1 MRGPPVEAAA
11 LGKRHLCLQCCRCTN
26 ISLPALKAFRSAF
39 WGLWSSRTAT
49 GVGHSFQLPKISFE
63 ALGVQK
69 IQTDGSRCSRAA
81 AAPVATAG
89 DGVPASVADAAEQ
102 RQKRSSGTRCLPLP
116 LGYRLSLP
124 EKLPNAVPLRRQGS
138 ASVFQG
144 YRRQHLLGT
153 GTYAEVWCVQQ
164 EGTGLLYAAKLLQPN
179 KFSVDTAPRVC
190 QMFEKEIVN
199 LALCQC
205 PGVVTL
211 FEVVEGAEGW
221 LLVLELVNGGTV
233 WAEDVCSNE
242 SEAFC
247 LFMQLLQAILH
258 IQACKVIHR
267 DLKPTNM
274 LLTKSKRVLIA
285 DFGWSEAEEACNT
298 HSLEWPGTL
307 EINPP
312 EVLTFQGPWTVKIDN
327 YALTAAAPSAAGQCT
342 SEAAAVLATA
352 SASVPASEATPLELK
367 QPEAEAGAPRN
378 AATAV
383 PVAPPPTVMVAQTTG
398 QPTGAPQK
406 ANLGAPHILRRGL
419 SEVSD
424 CSTAES
430 VGFNALML
438 LGQRQQQQQQRQQQ
452 QQPLTDAD
460 ASTGPPQSS
469 RGSLH
474 ATEHLLEK
482 QQGQKYL
489 VTRQTAQQLPCRVS
503 SPRDVR
509 LHSQDCSTIL
519 ELQQAR
525 QQQPRV
531 PWLVLGKGDDSSS
544 VEQKPKQDNTSP
556 KRIAKTESFDKA
568 SMAAEEATALGTKPR
583 DARDTTA
590 VTGAPEHSSV
600 AACARWIRSGLGAV
614 AALATPRLVQRLP
627 ESQPRQQYNH
637 RQHQEDKAHQPQH
650 CVVESRGYWRESD
663 STRTLEATWQRA
675 INVAAALLMS
685 LNNQGKRM
693 ASHAP
698 RSLGDGSNTTAMG
711 LGRTW
716 GRRCVRVGLRPSA
729 AHTKAPLTGG
739 EVTASG
745 PKGLVVGGRPQVAR
759 SISSIES
766 PGDLR
771 ALERLAPQKC
781 EALITMPTGKDGCPD
796 APRNSSPNSS
806 TKKSNCE
813 KSASASSPNRSSSY
827 NSEETSTSDC
837 NTPRTD
843 HLASPACQGGNE
855 KQLKNVQQHHQ
866 PLKLSPTVPLLPL
879 GDLPLCSYTSTG
891 SVTDRGRTGVG
902 AICMER
908 HEDGIQTTF
917 QRSSRTESHVE
928 APCAQNIR
936 GHISSTP
943 PPAQI
948 VSNCSA
954 NGSCCVTNSMQLSL
968 QNKVQGE
975 EVFCTPRVPKWDY
988 ARGTHSA
995 ARSIPGLPGGV
1006 DGQATAAEAPWQ
1018 QLSNGFLSEALLIAQ
1033 QQQLERQQR
1042 ELLQQHRELQLQQL
1056 EIECKRREREKQ
1068 QKELQALQA
1077 QLYQKRAMRLV
1088 QQQQQQQVEHP
1099 PCHIQRSLSVKQADE
1114 FEKLPDFMDPVS
1126 GRSIPLRPLNTSEAQ
1141 ESIEGTLHPAVEAN
1155 SLVEAKSNGSSTVS
1169 NTEASRVP
1177 QKQGISVPRLRI
1189 AHAVA
1194 PNLLAGIVPAIARQD
1209 TGRCR
1214 SFQTVHPTGFAAAAP
1229 ADPVSSSGCNV
1240 TSSAAEMTGA
1250 VMGSPRDTQS
1260 SFSGDEPM
1268 RQHTD
1273 PSVPAAATAAVSF
1286 LQNLVTNPLQRLQQ
1300 LQHQTDRQTHQKSAA
1315 VAAAAKIANCLI
1327 SEQPLTKSHTQQRSG
1342 ENLQQQKS

>member
-1 MRGPPVEAAA
+1 MAPAVVG
-11 LGKRHLCLQCCRCTN
+11 LQRPLSVTSAETGV
-26 ISLPALKAFRSAF
+26 SLPA
-39 WGLWSSRTAT
+39 
-49 GVGHSFQLPKISFE
+49 PN
-63 ALGVQK
+63 
-69 IQTDGSRCSRAA
+69 
-81 AAPVATAG
+81 
-89 DGVPASVADAAEQ
+89 AAEQ

-298 HSLEWPGTL
+298 HSLEWPGQKNL
-307 EINPP
+307 P
-312 EVLTFQGPWTVKIDN
+312 LAD
-327 YALTAAAPSAAGQCT
+327 AAPLVMEDVQRLRRAPPPRLFKASYEAWEVFVGLTSSSPVRRWSLEDVLEHPWFSRQLLQLGPPSFSLLWHPKVKGLMAELYAAKRIVASHSAPQCIHANAVAYGQCT

-419 SEVSD
+419 SELPPAS
-424 CSTAES
+424 AAFL
-430 VGFNALML
+430 VGPFIHGNLAPLQQHEQQSRQYDLMIKQQLLQQQVL
-438 LGQRQQQQQQRQQQ
+438 LGRQNQAVSRQSPSRCRPSRGAFVNEFQGRATEVPFVSAVGAQ
-452 QQPLTDAD
+452 HLQQPLTDAD

-917 QRSSRTESHVE
+917 QRS
-928 APCAQNIR
+928 
-936 GHISSTP
+936 
-943 PPAQI
+943 
-948 VSNCSA
+948 
-954 NGSCCVTNSMQLSL
+954 
-968 QNKVQGE
+968 
-975 EVFCTPRVPKWDY
+975 
-988 ARGTHSA
+988 
-995 ARSIPGLPGGV
+995 
-1006 DGQATAAEAPWQ
+1006 
-1018 QLSNGFLSEALLIAQ
+1018 
-1033 QQQLERQQR
+1033 
-1042 ELLQQHRELQLQQL
+1042 
-1056 EIECKRREREKQ
+1056 
-1068 QKELQALQA
+1068 
-1077 QLYQKRAMRLV
+1077 
-1088 QQQQQQQVEHP
+1088 
-1099 PCHIQRSLSVKQADE
+1099 LSVKQADE